1 MDDFQVK
8 PIPESLK
15 NLMSPL
21 AHDFRAALSY
31 VSFYPINSTFVT
43 QAVQKL
49 YKDLQRLLQEVEP
62 LVIHV
67 VDGKLYLND
76 VSLTLED
83 LIQLFQDKDMRGVEI
98 TRDFSLKELTAW
110 LQVMAFPVEGH
121 DVDIHDIAHL
131 KAIAHP
137 PIPTSVK
144 EKGFPRQEIAPELP
158 LFLATGPMDLAHET
172 LLSFVAEAWQFS
184 RIQKRAL
191 GNLPEAAELTA
202 TFDEL
207 FNRMLERME
216 RTSPEFRNINA
227 WFKNPEGEFLE
238 EGIISSVCPLLEVA
252 VNNDWHAVLFDPAT
266 EGLVNDCLGSWSAQ
280 GRTDLVEKTVSL
292 LADGLRG
299 NPMDR
304 QLALSHLMDARPWV
318 RNADL
323 VEKVLDRLNSLLATE
338 TYPGT
343 YQSGLLLAWDLIEAA
358 LELEREQP
366 VLTLLAMLHFHAD
379 EDSSTFP
386 ECRQIAR
393 HWLFERSTPE
403 LLRHLVQCAH
413 EAGKLDHFPLLGEM
427 AAPMLLEDFFEAPV
441 DQKPVFFKLFREMG
455 DPVRSTL
462 AEWLADAHEE
472 AGVRLLI
479 PILHSCGLDAAL
491 CMQLSAWIAK
501 GSRELKMNLI
511 GLIEELGDPLGGPA
525 LRPALLDR
533 DPEIAVMA
541 AQVIGKVHFK
551 AGIPMLM
558 KAVKL
563 RETRYENDEAFLVA
577 VCQAMGRLGLAE
589 AVPFLKDVARR
600 KSILMGKT
608 SSVELRLQAVEAL
621 SRIDDPESW
630 RFLEDL
636 KQEHTPVLKET
647 IEKILSEKGS

>member
-1 MDDFQVK
+1 MDNFQVK
-8 PIPESLK
+8 PIPDSLK

-49 YKDLQRLLQEVEP
+49 HKGLQRLLQEIDP

-67 VDGKLYLND
+67 VDEKLYLND
-76 VSLTLED
+76 VSLSLED
-83 LIQLFQDKDMRGVEI
+83 LIQLFQDKNMRGVEI
-98 TRDFSLKELTAW
+98 TRDFTLKELTAW
-110 LQVMAFPVEGH
+110 LQVMAFPVETRDASLEDIGH
-121 DVDIHDIAHL
+121 L
-131 KAIAHP
+131 RAISHP
-137 PIPTSVK
+137 LVPATKDEEAGRFSSLEPPA
-144 EKGFPRQEIAPELP
+144 FM
-158 LFLATGPMDLAHET
+158 ATGPIDLAHET

-184 RIQKRAL
+184 RIQKRML
-191 GNLPEAAELTA
+191 GNSSEAAELMT

-238 EGIISSVCPLLEVA
+238 EGIITSVCPLLEVA

-280 GRTDLVEKTVSL
+280 GRTELVEKTVSL
-292 LADGLRG
+292 LADGLKG

-318 RNADL
+318 MNADL

-343 YQSGLLLAWDLIEAA
+343 YQSALLLAWDLVEAA
-358 LELEREQP
+358 LELDREQP

-393 HWLFERSTPE
+393 HWLYERSTPE
-403 LLRHLVQCAH
+403 LLRHLVHCAH

-441 DQKPVFFKLFREMG
+441 EEKPVFFKLFREMS

-462 AEWLADAHEE
+462 AEWLAGTQAED
-472 AGVRLLI
+472 GVRLLI

-491 CMQLSAWIAK
+491 SMQLSAWVAK

-511 GLIEELGDPLGGPA
+511 GLIEELGDPQGGPA
-525 LRPALLDR
+525 LRSALLDR
-533 DPEIAVMA
+533 DPEIAAMA
-541 AQVIGKVHFK
+541 AQVVGKVHFT
-551 AGIPMLM
+551 AGVPMLI
-558 KAVKL
+558 KAVRL
-563 RETRYENDEAFLVA
+563 RETRYEDNEDFLTA
-577 VCQAMGRLGLAE
+577 VCQAMGRLGQHE
-589 AVPFLKDVARR
+589 AVPFLKDIARK
-600 KSILMGKT
+600 KSMLMGKNF
-608 SSVELRLQAVEAL
+608 SVELRLQAVEAL
-621 SRIDDPESW
+621 SKIDDPESR

-636 KQEHTPVLKET
+636 QQERTPALKET
-647 IEKILSEKGS
+647 IDRILSEKGS